1 MNEKTMKFIDRFV
14 KRVKGNPPGT
24 CPLAVQLSF
33 LQSAR
38 NVILFIGSG
47 TFLVQLFC
55 CGD

>member
-55 CGD
+55 